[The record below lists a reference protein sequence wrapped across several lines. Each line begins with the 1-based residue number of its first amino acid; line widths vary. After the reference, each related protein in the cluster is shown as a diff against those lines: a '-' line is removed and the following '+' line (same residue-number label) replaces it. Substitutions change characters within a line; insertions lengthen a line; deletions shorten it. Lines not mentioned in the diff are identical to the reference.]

1 MIITNPGLDD
11 AELVRLIS
19 LKSRVGAEVL
29 YDRYAKFLL
38 LVIFHIIP
46 QKKITEDII
55 EETFLLAWSFIDDFS
70 LKKKSFLTG
79 QSGLPGIWL
88 KTQRRLKLF
97 RSIPQAKTLIKVKAD

>member
-46 QKKITEDII
+46 QKKITEDIL

-70 LKKKSFLTG
+70 FEKEKFFNWTIRIARNL
-79 QSGLPGIWL
+79 
-88 KTQRRLKLF
+88 
-97 RSIPQAKTLIKVKAD
+97 AKDTTKVKIISINTTSKNSNKG